1 MTDPTTLS
9 AAELDEIANREVC
22 FTNGIGWRIVLT
34 AEECDALV
42 AQARRTEAAEREV
55 DRLKDYIG
63 KLHAGFVAL
72 REDSDPCGETFMF
85 SEAANALFDR
95 ITQFSLTDTEKG

>member
-34 AEECDALV
+34 AEECDALI
-42 AQARRTEAAEREV
+42 AQARRTEAAERTLAKAREALAAW
-55 DRLKDYIG
+55 D
-63 KLHAGFVAL
+63 AGQQNDLYAL
-72 REDSDPCGETFMF
+72 DAIRRALAED
-85 SEAANALFDR
+85 
-95 ITQFSLTDTEKG
+95 